1 MATKMSYQ
9 GASNIRGQ
17 KLSDMLYGN
26 LVSGDQ
32 SIGGSIRSAVSDKM
46 RASAMGIKEKF
57 DPLNIARM
65 FGGRF
70 GTALAGRAM
79 GRSKEDISYFAN
91 RGKKGLGVKESPAD
105 DKNDPLYTKVAEG
118 EQRKSKKGDSIS
130 DVMGR
135 IYNLIKHDSEEA
147 KTQLE
152 LEHDKRDK
160 HESIREKWHKELIK
174 AIMSGAGGTAQP
186 EKKDKDKG
194 FFGMLQ
200 DIFGKV
206 MGVVDGI
213 IDSLSGAYDTIKK
226 IMARVGEMIGKVVG
240 KVKEWVVA
248 AYEFAKGLVKKVAD
262 KLVSGFKWVA
272 DTIGEL
278 ASKFLPNSFVE
289 KIKNSYKSI
298 EEGIAGFF
306 KKFGGK
312 TAEKVVEKEGVEVA
326 EKAVGKSLLKKIPFL
341 GIGAGLFFGAEKA
354 LDGDWIGAGMEVAS
368 GAVGSIPVV
377 GTAASVAI
385 DAASAVRDA
394 SKESAP
400 TAAKVTP
407 ATSTPAPAPAPAT
420 PPAPVTASPAP
431 AAPSAVST
439 KAQAVIQ
446 ENNDMKLDESTSP
459 KVISIDNSKTVAGG
473 GGGSA
478 PPIALDGSV
487 SLRTDDSTLQKIQKQ
502 NLRPV

>member
-130 DVMGR
+130 DVMSR
-135 IYNLIKHDSEEA
+135 IYNLIKHDSEDA

-160 HESIREKWHKELIK
+160 HESIREKWHKELLDAIHGLGGKSTTIVGEKKSSSILDLIRKVKDFFKPVLEFYNKIK
-174 AIMSGAGGTAQP
+174 EIFGEGLYKAFNILKDLLTNPFILELAGGAAIGVILAELIKMGVDAAMKSVQNSNQSLGGPEAKALTEQIQNSDNRNQLSEIPGESDPDYDEKQEKLTAAIKKKQTAIENYLKPKGFTKKSVDRYGKFIFQDKAGNEPPPVMLKEASDLYDAGKLTTSKVEAKSSLPAGVAPSTAGAG
-186 EKKDKDKG
+186 
-194 FFGMLQ
+194 
-200 DIFGKV
+200 
-206 MGVVDGI
+206 
-213 IDSLSGAYDTIKK
+213 
-226 IMARVGEMIGKVVG
+226 R
-240 KVKEWVVA
+240 
-248 AYEFAKGLVKKVAD
+248 
-262 KLVSGFKWVA
+262 
-272 DTIGEL
+272 
-278 ASKFLPNSFVE
+278 
-289 KIKNSYKSI
+289 
-298 EEGIAGFF
+298 
-306 KKFGGK
+306 
-312 TAEKVVEKEGVEVA
+312 
-326 EKAVGKSLLKKIPFL
+326 
-341 GIGAGLFFGAEKA
+341 
-354 LDGDWIGAGMEVAS
+354 
-368 GAVGSIPVV
+368 GSSSA
-377 GTAASVAI
+377 AASDPRSVG
-385 DAASAVRDA
+385 AS
-394 SKESAP
+394 
-400 TAAKVTP
+400 
-407 ATSTPAPAPAPAT
+407 
-420 PPAPVTASPAP
+420 TASPAP

-459 KVISIDNSKTVAGG
+459 KVISIDNSKTVGGG